1 MTQALI
7 TKTQAEIV
15 IEGSRAISPASLYLA
30 SLSAGSR
37 PVVRSRLNR
46 IAAILS
52 GGRCDAQSLPWA
64 ELTYTHGAALRVAL
78 EKEGLSATTINAYLV
93 AFRRVAK
100 EAWRAGSMD
109 TERHERIADLEG
121 LEVDRLPAGRAL
133 SQGEIDALFRCCVS
147 DDSPAGVRDAAILAV
162 LYAGGLRVAELVKLR
177 VQDYDSET
185 GAVEIHQGKR
195 NKERTTYLE
204 AGARR
209 YVDDWLALRGMA
221 EGPLFVPVR
230 KDGRLQWRRLTT
242 QAVRG
247 MLAKR
252 AEQAA
257 VAEFTPHDLR
267 RSWASDLLDAG
278 ADIALV
284 QRLAG
289 HANPATTARY
299 DRRPERAKA
308 KAANMLHV
316 PYLRGR

>member
-1 MTQALI
+1 MTQALTVAQTDLTI
-7 TKTQAEIV
+7 PEPAQAN
-15 IEGSRAISPASLYLA
+15 PAALYLA
-30 SLSAGSR
+30 SLAEGSR

-46 IAAILS
+46 IADILS

-64 ELTYTHGAALRVAL
+64 ELTYTHGVALRVAL
-78 EKEGLSATTINAYLV
+78 EKELSATTVNAYLV
-93 AFRRVAK
+93 AFRRVAQ
-100 EAWRAGSMD
+100 EAWRSGQMSTEMHARIKDMD
-109 TERHERIADLEG
+109 GI
-121 LEVDRLPAGRAL
+121 EVSRLPAGRAL
-133 SQGEIDALFRCCVS
+133 SQGEIDALFRCCVQ
-147 DDSPAGVRDAAILAV
+147 DDSPAGMRDAAILAV

-185 GAVEIHQGKR
+185 GALEIHHGKR

-204 AGARR
+204 AGAQR